1 MNSATALTTDRCPHC
16 GGTHVAFRSK
26 AAVWECQDC
35 EERFPGFRPTVR
47 RVSDRATNPRTIFF
61 SYGHDENRELVEL
74 FKESLERRG
83 HQVWFDAK
91 DIGTWDD
98 WKGAITRGIDVSNL
112 AIAFMSRHSIR
123 DPGVCRNEVAIAMN
137 RFGTVYPILL
147 ESGIEKDIPVT
158 IANLQ
163 WPDLSQ
169 WRDIHAGKMPGVD
182 WSRWYEERLLNLIE
196 KLEGE
201 ATRFAE
207 ETRILRQAL
216 RPASFESIIAQH
228 VPGFTGREWLFTAH
242 ADWLE
247 HQPDSR
253 LFWIKAGPGVGK
265 SAIAASLAHRHRGA
279 VVASWF
285 CDARSIDLQDP
296 GKAIRSLAFQL
307 ALRWEDYRVRLMRIL
322 GLDTIATDEDCRNAR
337 SELARR
343 NYQDLFRTL
352 LAEPMTSI
360 IWREHKLVIV
370 IDALDEATDKHGNN
384 RITELLAMELSSLPD
399 WVGFVVTSRPEADV
413 VNRLQGFRA
422 FEIDAQDQRNV
433 DDLRGWYRAHT
444 GRRTEL
450 EVLPAS
456 ARQRIEDILIVRSA
470 GMMLYLKAV
479 EEGLREGSLTVSEL
493 EALESGLPGLY
504 RRYFDSFQ
512 RRFGDDYETLVRP
525 LFRLVLAA
533 SGPLPEDLA
542 GATLGVDLEQFVAIR
557 QKIGSYL
564 CESATGLRIFH
575 NTLRAWLT
583 DRASGRF
590 FVAPE
595 LGQNQLGETLWK
607 HFHSTPDTAKLQ
619 WPTQLQEWLPE
630 WLPASDHWDD
640 HEGLIDFGIH
650 LAESNCFLASRPVLE
665 RAIVLRGRGSGHGS
679 GATIGLDNLALVCVR
694 LADCGY
700 LAEAMATADTLS
712 AEPRHAMN
720 LAGTFVR
727 AYCLRRQGRLVE
739 AQTLLA
745 QCSPQAV
752 SALLPG
758 LALRVRYQTA
768 HVSHLLGH
776 YQEASAVY
784 GAVTRATAQCAD
796 ETEARDLAR
805 RQLADIAMLRGEFR
819 VALATFHICSTVT
832 SRDPL
837 WALECQRFIGHVYRH
852 NWIPDKAV
860 TIYTEVVAQC
870 REAGFLAM
878 QGKVLVNLTEVYCWS
893 DPPLALSM
901 AEQAIEINER
911 TGNLIEV
918 GKARTA
924 LALAE
929 LFLGHSDAALAQA
942 DLAEAIQARAQYQS
956 GLMFVEAARALI
968 YRLLGDDGRMQHA
981 LQSMDATTQ
990 ELGVYRFL
998 TWVYGSVCDVRV
1010 SCRKADF
1017 DWLENTPVDES
1028 IDRIAYH
1035 LTGVAD

>member
-1 MNSATALTTDRCPHC
+1 M
-16 GGTHVAFRSK
+16 AFRSK

-35 EERFPGFRPTVR
+35 EERFPGSKPKVR

-201 ATRFAE
+201 ATCFAE

-216 RPASFESIIAQH
+216 QPASFESIIAQH

-247 HQPDSR
+247 HQPASR

-265 SAIAASLAHRHRGA
+265 SAIAASLAHRHRGT

-337 SELARR
+337 NELAKR

-399 WVGFVVTSRPEADV
+399 WVSFVVTSRPEADV

-444 GRRTEL
+444 GRRMEL
-450 EVLPAS
+450 KVLPAD
-456 ARQRIEDILIVRSA
+456 AQQRIEDILVVRSA

-533 SGPLPEDLA
+533 GGPLPEDLA
-542 GATLGVDLEQFVAIR
+542 GATLGADLEQLVTIR

-564 CESATGLRIFH
+564 CESAAGLRIFH
-575 NTLRAWLT
+575 ITLRAWLT

-619 WPTQLQEWLPE
+619 WPTQVQEWLPE
-630 WLPASDHWDD
+630 WLPVSDHWDD

-665 RAIVLRGRGSGHGS
+665 RAIVLRGRESGHGS
-679 GATIGLDNLALVCVR
+679 GATIGLDNLVLVCVR

-700 LAEAMATADTLS
+700 LAEAMATANTLS

-720 LAGTFVR
+720 LAGTFVH

-745 QCSPQAV
+745 QYSPQTV

-758 LALRVRYQTA
+758 LALRVQYQTA

-819 VALATFHICSTVT
+819 AALATFHICSTVT

-860 TIYTEVVAQC
+860 TIYTEIVAKC

-893 DPPLALSM
+893 DPPSALLM

-942 DLAEAIQARAQYQS
+942 DLAEAIQAKAQYQS
-956 GLMFVEAARALI
+956 GLMFVEAARVLI
-968 YRLLGDDGRMQHA
+968 YKRLGDDGRMQHA

-1010 SCRKADF
+1010 SCRNTDF
-1017 DWLENTPVDES
+1017 DWLENSPVDEC
-1028 IDRIAYH
+1028 IDRIACH
-1035 LTGVAD
+1035 LTRVAD